1 MNDLWRQALHHL
13 ERGNFSRLESVLGGP
28 EKFDAQIVDWFEAG
42 KFDDEPEAL
51 AEVFACACMLGRAEL
66 ARYLLDHG
74 VDAVAGM
81 KTGLNGFHY
90 AVSGGHLDVV
100 KLLIEKR
107 VPMEIENMYGGT
119 VLGQALWSAVNEHKT
134 SHADVI
140 EVLLEANPYVD
151 PDSLEWWEKQNV
163 PSAETKKRVADLLRR
178 HSGSR

>member
-1 MNDLWRQALHHL
+1 MDDFWQQALHHL
-13 ERGNFSRLESVLGGP
+13 ETGNFSRLETVLGGP
-28 EKFDAQIVDWFEAG
+28 ERFDAQIVDWFEAG
-42 KFDDEPEAL
+42 KFDVEPEAL
-51 AEVFACACMLGRAEL
+51 AEVFACACMLGRAEP